1 VLFAQFLFTYYIL
14 KKNTALVIAGQSEE
28 KQYFYLKAKYSF
40 IMLLAIMI
48 TIITVFII
56 SNGDPLAI
64 AGSLYILPL
73 FAIIVRR
80 RLKKYKPKK
89 QAIIV

>member
-40 IMLLAIMI
+40 SMLLAIMI
-48 TIITVFII
+48 IIIAVFII
-56 SNGDPLAI
+56 SNGNLYAI
-64 AGSLYILPL
+64 LTSLYMLPA
-73 FAIIVRR
+73 FGIIARR
-80 RLKKYKPKK
+80 KLKKYKPKK
-89 QAIIV
+89 QAIII